1 MKNYNIFYLLSVY
14 CLMFLLVSCKSSGE
28 KEKYVKKLERN
39 KESIA
44 VGIYKPNEQDIIYFK
59 EIIEALKIDGGIV
72 AVSLDNSD
80 IKRSKLENI
89 DVLVLPGFRSNSTID
104 LDQETIEI
112 IRKFSV
118 ERGKGIIGICS
129 GSNVITG
136 NDENALVNLI
146 NLKMIE
152 PQIGETLNGVM
163 KFNLSD
169 KGKKIFPELKNT
181 QNLFI
186 DFQSGPIIEIEADN
200 GQGLSL
206 IGSKSESN
214 AGIPL
219 FVTAQ
224 AGKGKVFITTAHPE
238 ITPGMRWMLPRM
250 VRWAIGRDLVS
261 YDKNVVRP
269 GFFKQEIIIDENTRK
284 EIDEL
289 IDLLTQ
295 GNKNQKIEAMG
306 NLMNTYPWLA
316 AEKVRTLLADKDD
329 KVRLKAAEFLTHI
342 EYTLAITDLEKAV
355 KVERKRKVKEQLLTY
370 ENDMYNMI
378 EQQVSVN

>member
-1 MKNYNIFYLLSVY
+1 MKNYNIFYLLSVC
-14 CLMFLLVSCKSSGE
+14 CLMFLLGSCKSSGE
-28 KEKYVKKLERN
+28 KEKYVKKLEKN

-44 VGIYKPNEQDIIYFK
+44 VGIYKPNEKDVIYTK

-72 AVSLDNSD
+72 AVSLDSKD
-80 IKRSKLENI
+80 IKRSRLENI
-89 DVLVLPGFRSNSTID
+89 DVFILPGFRSNSTID
-104 LDQETIEI
+104 LDQEMIEI
-112 IRKFSV
+112 IRKFAV
-118 ERGKGIIGICS
+118 EKGKGIIGICS
-129 GSNVITG
+129 GSIMIAG
-136 NDENALVNLI
+136 NDEKNQVNLI
-146 NLKMIE
+146 NLKMIK

-163 KFNLSD
+163 KFELSD
-169 KGKKIFPELKNT
+169 NGKKIFPELKNT

-186 DFQSGPIIEIEADN
+186 DFQSGPIIEVESDN
-200 GQGLSL
+200 DQSVSL
-206 IGSKSESN
+206 IGSKYESN

-219 FVTAQ
+219 FITAQ

-250 VRWAIGRDLVS
+250 VRWTIGRDLVS

-269 GFFKQEIIIDENTRK
+269 GFFKQEIIIDENIRK

-289 IDLLTQ
+289 IGLLTQ
-295 GNKNQKIEAMG
+295 GDKNQKIKAMEK
-306 NLMNTYPWLA
+306 LMNTYPWLA
-316 AEKVRTLLADKDD
+316 AEKVRALLADKDY

-355 KVERKRKVKEQLLTY
+355 KDERKRKVKEQLLTY
-370 ENDMYNMI
+370 EDEMCNMI